1 MPRGAMMTAD
11 IVKASEAKT
20 QRPIAGRRSSTI
32 SVNKRKRQP
41 SGDIDAAAGIELPQI
56 DLALVPAAV
65 AAANRDPRTNR
76 RPAPPPALETPPPR
90 VPLSVVIKM
99 SMLKRILRWQFNWI
113 RV

>member
-1 MPRGAMMTAD
+1 MTAD

-56 DLALVPAAV
+56 DLALVPAA
-65 AAANRDPRTNR
+65 AASNRDPRTR
-76 RPAPPPALETPPPR
+76 RPAPPPAPETPPPR
-90 VPLSVVIKM
+90 VPLSVAIKM
-99 SMLKRILRWQFNWI
+99 SMLKRILRWHFNWI